1 MSKIIEKSYDVI
13 IAISAKIIHDFKLSE
28 SEWPKVIEYVSKFI
42 KLNIKNIDWAKKLIK
57 DQLNEVEGDFYK
69 KYKNEIKNLPDF
81 KKLYYN
87 LSDWILQ
94 LSLKRVRLLKA
105 KNKKTVAKHILTE
118 ELLFANNFFVDSS
131 IVNNFHIEK
140 IVDISI
146 STYIK

>member
-28 SEWPKVIEYVSKFI
+28 SEWPVVIEYVSKFI
-42 KLNIKNIDWAKKLIK
+42 KLNVKNIDWAKKLIK

-81 KKLYYN
+81 KKLYYS

>member
-28 SEWPKVIEYVSKFI
+28 SEWPVVIEYVSKFI
-42 KLNIKNIDWAKKLIK
+42 KLNVKNIDWAKKLIK

-81 KKLYYN
+81 KKLYYS

-94 LSLKRVRLLKA
+94 LSLKRVRLLKT